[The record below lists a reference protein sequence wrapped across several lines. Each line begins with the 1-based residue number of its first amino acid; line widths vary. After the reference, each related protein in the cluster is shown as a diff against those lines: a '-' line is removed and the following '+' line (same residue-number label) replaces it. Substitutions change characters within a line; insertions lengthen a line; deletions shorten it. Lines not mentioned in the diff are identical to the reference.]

1 MSEYYQ
7 IAVDGP
13 SGSGKS
19 TLAKGVAKKL
29 GILYL
34 DTGAMYRACGL
45 KALKSGIDTKDT
57 EAVEKMMQDI
67 RIDITHEDGS
77 QHVWLD
83 GKDVSSE
90 IRMPGVSVAASDV
103 SAIPVV
109 REKMVDLQ
117 RKISEG
123 KNVILDGRDIG
134 SKVFP
139 NAKYK
144 FFLVA
149 DAEERARRRLLE
161 LQEKGVTDT
170 TYEDVLR
177 DIQYRDQQ
185 DSTRAASPLVKVE
198 DAIEINTTKIDIE
211 QTQALLLSYI
221 KE

>member
-109 REKMVDLQ
+109 REKW
-117 RKISEG
+117 
-123 KNVILDGRDIG
+123 
-134 SKVFP
+134 
-139 NAKYK
+139 
-144 FFLVA
+144 
-149 DAEERARRRLLE
+149 
-161 LQEKGVTDT
+161 
-170 TYEDVLR
+170 
-177 DIQYRDQQ
+177 
-185 DSTRAASPLVKVE
+185 
-198 DAIEINTTKIDIE
+198 
-211 QTQALLLSYI
+211 
-221 KE
+221 